1 MGASTSASM
10 TVVQL
15 RAALEAR
22 GLSKLGLKGALVAR
36 LEEAQAGDLRGG
48 GGRKNARE
56 AGEEEEEEEEKE
68 VEAMLAKKER
78 KKRKSVGKTGA
89 GGSGEGVAEDDFGVG
104 GGDGQSG
111 AMRGAKKR
119 RDEPA
124 RQRKRVAVDE
134 EEEED
139 DDDDDDAP
147 EEVDLSTAKEG
158 AKRQEEG
165 AAKAVRAAER
175 KAQRVAEA
183 RALVRQSERDVAR
196 AAREA
201 KKERKAAREAAEE
214 EEEGHLDEDFLPE
227 SVTAAVARAQADGA
241 IRPAIQG
248 PRSPTKEELAF
259 QRTLRRREK
268 RRRTKQALRQERVV
282 GRFKVVSAEVRLA
295 GMLGDDAR
303 GAEGSAA
310 ADAFKR
316 ATLFDPK
323 RNTLVDGNIVRVKYG
338 ARGAAPADDF

>member
-1 MGASTSASM
+1 MDASTSASM

-48 GGRKNARE
+48 GGRKKARE
-56 AGEEEEEEEEKE
+56 AGEEEEEEKE
-68 VEAMLAKKER
+68 VVAMLAKKER

-89 GGSGEGVAEDDFGVG
+89 GGSGEGVAEEDFGAE
-104 GGDGQSG
+104 GGDGQRG

-124 RQRKRVAVDE
+124 TQRKRVAVDDE
-134 EEEED
+134 EEEEEE
-139 DDDDDDAP
+139 DDDAP
-147 EEVDLSTAKEG
+147 EEVDLSTAKKG

-201 KKERKAAREAAEE
+201 KEARKAAREAAED
-214 EEEGHLDEDFLPE
+214 EEEGHLDDDFLPE

-248 PRSPTKEELAF
+248 PRPPTKEELAL

-282 GRFKVVSAEVRLA
+282 GRFRVVSAEVRLA